1 MLEISA
7 DGLLGPPIRMVERNK
22 LKTNRKNYRNAGIA
36 IASVIVLLTVVTQT
50 PLAAPLLIPGMET
63 TSYFESS
70 PAQTLNSPQL
80 LYYYFVDHD
89 SLLVSAELGLE
100 HGTLAGLLSYL
111 GIYLPATSIA
121 GLIAQGVSAGLD
133 AAGITDIITGAL
145 FGLMPW
151 WGWAFWPAVV
161 AGVVTFVSF

>member
-1 MLEISA
+1 MIEIDLENLETPNGF
-7 DGLLGPPIRMVERNK
+7 DERGIIK
-22 LKTNRKNYRNAGIA
+22 RDNRRKYRNAGIA
-36 IASVIVLLTVVTQT
+36 IACTFAMLMVVTQT
-50 PLAAPLLIPGMET
+50 PLAAPFLIPGMET
-63 TSYFESS
+63 TSYFESQGQV
-70 PAQTLNSPQL
+70 ATNPQL
-80 LYYYFVDHD
+80 LYYYLVDHD
-89 SLLVSAELGLE
+89 SLLLSVELGLE

-121 GLIAQGVSAGLD
+121 GLIAQGVGAGLD

-145 FGLMPW
+145 VGIMPW